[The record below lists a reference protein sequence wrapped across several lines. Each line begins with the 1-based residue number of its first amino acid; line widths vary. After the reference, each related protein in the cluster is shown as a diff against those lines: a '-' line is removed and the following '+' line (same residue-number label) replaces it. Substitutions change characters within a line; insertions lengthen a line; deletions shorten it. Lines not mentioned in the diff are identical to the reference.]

1 TTEPR
6 TTCKRVAAFG
16 ACRRGVVSCERC
28 GVARDGTG
36 EAPRS
41 PHVLPAGAAAQ
52 WRRRAGPGPRACGR
66 ALKPLGPEKAG
77 EVAGEAGGFGD
88 EAALEARQ
96 AIDEAEAEVARGA
109 DQHPVVG
116 EQLVQAV

>member
-1 TTEPR
+1 
-6 TTCKRVAAFG
+6 
-16 ACRRGVVSCERC
+16 
-28 GVARDGTG
+28 
-36 EAPRS
+36 
-41 PHVLPAGAAAQ
+41 LPAGAATQ

-116 EQLVQAV
+116 EQLVQAVEGGGRDEAVEAAPALVAAERFHAARIEAEAQVV